1 MADAIPDIYRGKE
14 KKCATATAKK
24 ATVLKFASLTAAIT
38 GTTAVV
44 VAAARKKSDDRRI
57 ITVPGA

>member
-44 VAAARKKSDDRRI
+44 VAAARKNQRI
-57 ITVPGA
+57 RG